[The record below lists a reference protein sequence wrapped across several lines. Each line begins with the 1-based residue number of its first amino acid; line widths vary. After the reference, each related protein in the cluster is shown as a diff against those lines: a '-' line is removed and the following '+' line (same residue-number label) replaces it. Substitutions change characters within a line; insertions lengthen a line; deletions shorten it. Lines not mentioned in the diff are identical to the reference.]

1 VAAAEELRV
10 LTGPP
15 ASPGAVR
22 PEDLPLEAQ
31 ALAVLCAGEEA
42 GWEER
47 TDELVAAGLGAVVFA
62 PSALQDPAAAARRV
76 AALAAGAA
84 RSPVG
89 APLLIGVEHEG
100 GRACALP
107 SGPTTLPAALAL
119 GAVGEEGLARTA
131 GRATAGQLRAVGICW
146 DLAPV
151 CNLEPV
157 LGSRRLSGDPEAA
170 ARLAAAF
177 VEGLQAGGVLAC
189 AKYFPVP
196 AGTPVPEPSVWRR
209 GPGSV
214 FAAAVQ
220 AGAATLLVGHG
231 TFPGA
236 GPASLTPLGYR
247 LAREALGFEGLLV
260 TDALDAE
267 VCLRFGGDVGE
278 AAVRALVAGAD
289 LVWVRGGPE
298 AQRQAWRAVVAAAA
312 ADRLPRPR
320 LAEAV
325 GRVLAC
331 KRTWGLARRT
341 PPDEAAVPHLL
352 ARPSD
357 RELASHIAARA
368 VTELAPGPAVPAV
381 GLVRYG
387 PGAAAELVEAAA
399 ARWPAAPLRPD
410 GLAGWVSLMAAEGGS
425 LCHLAV
431 GPPLPAQRPA
441 GRLLL
446 AYDTTP
452 ASVRALLA
460 CAAGEAPALGRLPL
474 AEPDR

>member
-1 VAAAEELRV
+1 M

-15 ASPGAVR
+15 ASRGAVR

-42 GWEER
+42 GWEEW
-47 TDELVAAGLGAVVFA
+47 TNELVAAGLGAVVLA
-62 PSALQDPAAAARRV
+62 PSALHDPAAAARRV
-76 AALAAGAA
+76 AALAALAA

-89 APLLIGVEHEG
+89 APLLIGAEHEG

-119 GAVGEEGLARTA
+119 GAVGEEGLVRTA
-131 GRATAGQLRAVGICW
+131 GRATAGQLGAVGICW

-151 CNLEPV
+151 CNLQPT

-196 AGTPVPEPSVWRR
+196 AGTPVPGEPSAWRR

-247 LAREALGFEGLLV
+247 LAREALGFGGLLV

-267 VCLRFGGDVGE
+267 ICLRAAGDVGE
-278 AAVRALVAGAD
+278 AAVRALAAGAD

-331 KRTWGLARRT
+331 KRAWGLARRT

-357 RELASHIAARA
+357 RELAAHIAARA

-387 PGAAAELVEAAA
+387 PGAPAELVETAA
-399 ARWPAAPLRPD
+399 ARWPAAPRRPD
-410 GLAGWVSLMAAEGGS
+410 GLAGWVSLLAAEGGS
-425 LCHLAV
+425 WCHLAV
-431 GPPLPAQRPA
+431 VPPLPPQRPA

-446 AYDTTP
+446 TYDTTP
-452 ASVRALLA
+452 TSLRALLA
-460 CAAGEAPALGRLPL
+460 CAAGEAPAPGRLPL
-474 AEPDR
+474 ADPER